1 MIVLHKDEAF
11 LSYCRQLLDQFAE
24 DTNGVNYVFIA
35 TADGFDVASKIL
47 NFSETYGNQD
57 KLAAVASSIMA
68 LGISLAGEFGLQ
80 NCRTVT
86 VDSDTGKITLRPI
99 NTIHQSFILL
109 IQSGSDGLLGHILH
123 GANKITEA
131 LMTNAEEY
139 GPVSTEH

>member
-1 MIVLHKDEAF
+1 MIILHKDKAF
-11 LSYCRQLLDQFAE
+11 LAYCRELLDQFADE
-24 DTNGVNYVFIA
+24 TNGINYVFIA

-47 NFSETYGNQD
+47 NFTDTYGSQD

-68 LGISLAGEFGLQ
+68 LGISLSGEFGLQ

-123 GANKITEA
+123 GASKINAA
-131 LMTNAEEY
+131 LMAKAEEY
-139 GPVSTEH
+139 GPASA